1 MQDSIEIRPA
11 QPDDAEV
18 AALLLRS
25 AYMHIQVAYPPTED
39 PESGWGGS
47 LQRYFRQDD
56 NRFSYQS
63 TFVAEQSAEVVG
75 LVLSFG
81 GRDEPR
87 LNAAVGPW
95 LEREAQDDEWYVD
108 ALAVF
113 TNWGRK
119 GIGTRLMRTAESQA
133 RQRHYPKIALNVAQ
147 GNTPALH
154 LYTHLGYAVTQQTIL
169 YERPHVRMVKS
180 LDGEEPATVQS

>member
-18 AALLLRS
+18 TALLLRS
-25 AYMHIQVAYPPTED
+25 AYTHTQVAYPPMED
-39 PESGWGGS
+39 PESGWGGR
-47 LQRYFRQDD
+47 LQRYFRQEG
-56 NRFSYQS
+56 NRFSYQNVY
-63 TFVAEQSAEVVG
+63 VAVHDSEARG

-119 GIGTRLMRTAESQA
+119 GIGTRLMRAAESQA

-154 LYTHLGYAVTQQTIL
+154 LYTHLGYAVTRQTVL
-169 YERPHVRMVKS
+169 YERPHVRMVKI
-180 LDGEEPATVQS
+180 LNGEEPAIAQP

>member
-25 AYMHIQVAYPPTED
+25 AYMHIQVAYPPVED
-39 PESGWGGS
+39 PESGWGGR
-47 LQRYFRQDD
+47 LQRYFRQDG

-81 GRDEPR
+81 GRDEGAARRRR
-87 LNAAVGPW
+87 LAPGSN
-95 LEREAQDDEWYVD
+95 ERRRTTNGTLTRLPSSPIGVAR
-108 ALAVF
+108 ALARASC
-113 TNWGRK
+113 GRRSHRRASVT
-119 GIGTRLMRTAESQA
+119 I
-133 RQRHYPKIALNVAQ
+133 PKS
-147 GNTPALH
+147 
-154 LYTHLGYAVTQQTIL
+154 
-169 YERPHVRMVKS
+169 R
-180 LDGEEPATVQS
+180 

>member
-1 MQDSIEIRPA
+1 MQDSIKIRPA

-25 AYMHIQVAYPPTED
+25 AYIHIQVAYPPVED
-39 PESGWGGS
+39 PESGWGGR

-56 NRFSYQS
+56 NRFSYQCVH
-63 TFVAEQSAEVVG
+63 VAVDGSQVVG
-75 LVLSFG
+75 LVLGFG
-81 GRDEPR
+81 GRDEAR
-87 LNAAVGPW
+87 LNAAIGPW

-113 TNWGRK
+113 TNWGRN

-147 GNTPALH
+147 ENTPALN
-154 LYTHLGYAVTQQTIL
+154 LYTRLGYVLTQQTIL
-169 YERPHVRMVKS
+169 YERPHARMVKS